1 MSEFI
6 SSPISTFPW
15 HSFEGKGTND
25 EKREGK
31 RENSEKF
38 VSIKFLGYS
47 FLYSAFTADYDF
59 SANNLDFSSLKVW
72 GNL

>member
-1 MSEFI
+1 M
-6 SSPISTFPW
+6 FPW
-15 HSFEGKGTND
+15 HSFEEKGTND

-59 SANNLDFSSLKVW
+59 SANNFRH
-72 GNL
+72 